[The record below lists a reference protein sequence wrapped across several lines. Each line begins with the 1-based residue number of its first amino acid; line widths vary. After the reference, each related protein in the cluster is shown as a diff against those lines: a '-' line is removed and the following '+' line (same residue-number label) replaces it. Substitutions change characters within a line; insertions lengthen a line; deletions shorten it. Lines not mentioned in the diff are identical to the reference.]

1 MLKSLIDSLSKKALK
16 LVIIFTVVE
25 TIVLTVWLLILFP
38 SLLSLGVGTQIKAA
52 LVLLVGLFIEHILA
66 AVSNKV

>member
-1 MLKSLIDSLSKKALK
+1 VLKSLIDSLSKKALK